1 MKTRSKTT
9 WLALFSYVVLLFL
22 YLPMIVL
29 VFYSFNRSRI
39 NAIWTGWTFD
49 WYISLFQNRQVV
61 EAFFNSLTI
70 AFGTAVFAT
79 IFGTLGAYAFY
90 RYKYRWKATLSGLM
104 YLPIVL
110 PDILMG
116 LSLLLLFSF
125 FSIPFGKITILI
137 AHITFSIPFVFLL
150 VSTRLQEMNVDLE
163 EAAQDLGAT
172 PWQTFR
178 YITLPILG
186 PSIISSFLLTFSLS
200 LDDFM
205 ISFFV
210 AGPGATT
217 LPIYIYGMVK
227 RGVTPE
233 VNALAALL
241 MMITLMTVA
250 LAERIRKIGERKQ
263 DI

>member
-1 MKTRSKTT
+1 MKHTSRK
-9 WLALFSYVVLLFL
+9 WLAPFSYTVLLFL

-29 VFYSFNRSRI
+29 VIYSFNRSRI
-39 NAIWTGWTFD
+39 NAVWTGWTFD

-61 EAFFNSLTI
+61 DAFFNSLTI
-70 AFGTAVFAT
+70 ALSSAVFST
-79 IFGTLGAYAFY
+79 ILGTLAAYAFY
-90 RYKYRWKATLSGLM
+90 RYKYRWKLALSGFV

-116 LSLLLLFSF
+116 LSLLLLFSY
-125 FSIPFGKITILI
+125 FSIPLGKLTILI

-150 VSTRLQEMNVDLE
+150 VSTRLQEMSTDLE
-163 EAAQDLGAT
+163 EAAQDLGAM

-178 YITLPILG
+178 YITLPLLG

-200 LDDFM
+200 LDDFI

-227 RGVTPE
+227 RGITPE
-233 VNALAALL
+233 VNALAASL
-241 MMITLMTVA
+241 MVMTLITVA
-250 LAERIRKIGERKQ
+250 LAERIRKIGERKYHV
-263 DI
+263 

>member
-1 MKTRSKTT
+1 MKYTSRK
-9 WLALFSYVVLLFL
+9 WLVPFSYMVLLFL
-22 YLPMIVL
+22 YLPMMVL
-29 VFYSFNRSRI
+29 VIYSFNRSRI
-39 NAIWTGWTFD
+39 NAVWTGWTFD

-61 EAFFNSLTI
+61 DAFFNSLTI
-70 AFGTAVFAT
+70 ALSAAVVST
-79 IFGTLGAYAFY
+79 ILGTLAAYAFY
-90 RYKYRWKATLSGLM
+90 RYKYRWKWALSGFV

-116 LSLLLLFSF
+116 LSLLLLFSY
-125 FSIPFGKITILI
+125 FSIPLGKLTIFI

-150 VSTRLQEMNVDLE
+150 VSTRLQEMSTDLE
-163 EAAQDLGAT
+163 EAAQDLGAM

-178 YITLPILG
+178 YITLPLLG

-200 LDDFM
+200 LDDFI

-227 RGVTPE
+227 RGITPE

-241 MMITLMTVA
+241 MVMTLITVA
-250 LAERIRKIGERKQ
+250 LAERIRKTGERKHHF
-263 DI
+263 

>member
-1 MKTRSKTT
+1 MKTRNKTR
-9 WLALFSYVVLLFL
+9 LALFSYVVLLFL

-39 NAIWTGWTFD
+39 NAVWTGWTFD

-79 IFGTLGAYAFY
+79 IFGTLAAYAFY
-90 RYKYRWKATLSGLM
+90 RYKYRQKAALSGLM

-125 FSIPFGKITILI
+125 FSIPLGKITILI

-241 MMITLMTVA
+241 MIITLITVA

-263 DI
+263 EM

>member
-1 MKTRSKTT
+1 MKTRNQT
-9 WLALFSYVVLLFL
+9 WLSLFSYVVLLFL
-22 YLPMIVL
+22 YLPLIVL
-29 VFYSFNRSRI
+29 VVYSFNRSRI
-39 NAIWTGWTFD
+39 NAVWTGWTFD

-90 RYKYRWKATLSGLM
+90 RYKYRQKAVLSGLI

-125 FSIPFGKITILI
+125 FSVPLGKLTILI

-200 LDDFM
+200 LDDFI

-241 MMITLMTVA
+241 MMITLITVA
-250 LAERIRKIGERKQ
+250 LAERIRKIGDRKQ
-263 DI
+263 KM